1 MLAGGQRE
9 GKVSSIRTVL
19 LGFALAIALGGIAW
33 TQGDQGG
40 QQLSSFQLRTGT
52 VLVIKPD
59 GTVTRRSDVP
69 PDLLGEVT
77 KEARTMTT
85 GMILAMKD
93 KTLYGTPDRP
103 MQGGTML
110 SDAIAQSSNR

>member
-1 MLAGGQRE
+1 M
-9 GKVSSIRTVL
+9 
-19 LGFALAIALGGIAW
+19 
-33 TQGDQGG
+33 
-40 QQLSSFQLRTGT
+40 
-52 VLVIKPD
+52 
-59 GTVTRRSDVP
+59 TRRSDVP

-103 MQGGTML
+103 MNGGAML
-110 SDAIAQSSNR
+110 SEAIAQSSKR

>member
-1 MLAGGQRE
+1 M
-9 GKVSSIRTVL
+9 SSIRTVL
-19 LGFALAIALGGIAW
+19 LGFALAVALGGIAW

-40 QQLSSFQLRTGT
+40 QQLSSFQLMTGT

-69 PDLLGEVT
+69 PDMVSEVT
-77 KEARTMTT
+77 KEARPMTT
-85 GMILAMKD
+85 GMILAMQD

-103 MQGGTML
+103 MKGGTML
-110 SDAIAQSSNR
+110 SEAIAQSPKR